1 MGGGREPL
9 SCPGLYEWNITPR
22 FNCACAFPIGLLL
35 TATGL
40 LWMGQGAGYIMWPQ
54 SSFML
59 LQTQWVYYGAL
70 TVTLGVAFVLAGLF
84 KRR

>member
-1 MGGGREPL
+1 MLTLRRGVCGVVAAL
-9 SCPGLYEWNITPR
+9 IKLIV
-22 FNCACAFPIGLLL
+22 IGLLL

-40 LWMGQGAGYIMWPQ
+40 FWMGQGAGYIMWPQ

>member
-1 MGGGREPL
+1 MLTLRRSVGGVVAAL
-9 SCPGLYEWNITPR
+9 IKLIV
-22 FNCACAFPIGLLL
+22 IGLLL

-40 LWMGQGAGYIMWPQ
+40 FWMGQGAGYIMWPQ

>member
-1 MGGGREPL
+1 MLTLRRGVGGVVAAL
-9 SCPGLYEWNITPR
+9 IKLIV
-22 FNCACAFPIGLLL
+22 IGLLL

-40 LWMGQGAGYIMWPQ
+40 FWMGQGAGYIMWPQ

>member
-1 MGGGREPL
+1 MLTLRRGVGDVVAAL
-9 SCPGLYEWNITPR
+9 IKLIV
-22 FNCACAFPIGLLL
+22 IGLLL

>member
-1 MGGGREPL
+1 MLTLRRGVGGVVAAL
-9 SCPGLYEWNITPR
+9 IKLIV
-22 FNCACAFPIGLLL
+22 IGLLL